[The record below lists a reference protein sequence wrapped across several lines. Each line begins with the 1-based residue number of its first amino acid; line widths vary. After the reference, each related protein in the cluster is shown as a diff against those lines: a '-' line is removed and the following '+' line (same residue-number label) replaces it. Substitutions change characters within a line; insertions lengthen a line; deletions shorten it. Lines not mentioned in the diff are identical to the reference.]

1 MVKKEI
7 NGSWSYRFYSNGKD
21 YRKKG
26 FATKKEAL
34 ESENKKRTEIK
45 GFVENTNNLTALYEM
60 YINKRKNRVKLPTL
74 KKDEMILNKYVLSQF
89 KTASQV
95 NTFTINK
102 WKNDIINLG
111 FKEEYTN
118 QIIKTCSSFLSY
130 AKNYT
135 FIDPHA
141 LDELDSVKLYEIKE
155 EMNIWSVEE
164 FNKFISV
171 IDDSYFKLLFET
183 LFWSGLRISEL
194 KALTKTDI
202 KDNSLYINKRLDS
215 KYTKSFTTPK
225 TSNSFRK
232 VLMPE
237 WIINNL
243 LNIPNDLLF
252 PTSETHIRRKLN
264 EYIKASQVKP
274 IRIHDFRHS
283 HASYLFSKGV
293 NIKAIST
300 RLGHSSISIT
310 LDVYVHLLQDN
321 QTEII
326 DLIEKEKRV

>member
-1 MVKKEI
+1 
-7 NGSWSYRFYSNGKD
+7 
-21 YRKKG
+21 
-26 FATKKEAL
+26 
-34 ESENKKRTEIK
+34 
-45 GFVENTNNLTALYEM
+45 
-60 YINKRKNRVKLPTL
+60 
-74 KKDEMILNKYVLSQF
+74 
-89 KTASQV
+89 
-95 NTFTINK
+95 
-102 WKNDIINLG
+102 
-111 FKEEYTN
+111 
-118 QIIKTCSSFLSY
+118 
-130 AKNYT
+130 
-135 FIDPHA
+135 
-141 LDELDSVKLYEIKE
+141 
-155 EMNIWSVEE
+155 MNIWSVEE

-202 KDNSLYINKRLDS
+202 KDNSLYINKILDS
-215 KYTKSFTTPK
+215 KYTKNFTTPK

-232 VLMPE
+232 VLMPS
-237 WIINNL
+237 WIIENL

-264 EYIKASQVKP
+264 EYIAKSQVKP